1 MKTAE
6 LEDLKR
12 DATQL
17 EAFAL
22 GKEVVHLMV
31 NGNAVA
37 MLTPL
42 SRTEPPKSFT
52 WPDFAAQRRAVFG
65 DRALPTGTV
74 QSLIDEDRDER

>member
-17 EAFAL
+17 EAFVL
-22 GKEVVHLMV
+22 GQEVVRLMV

-37 MLTPL
+37 MLTPIN
-42 SRTEPPKSFT
+42 RTEPPKAFN

-65 DRALPTGTV
+65 DRVLPPGTV

>member
-17 EAFAL
+17 EAFVM
-22 GKEVVHLMV
+22 GHEVVHLMV

-42 SRTEPPKSFT
+42 KRTEPPKPFN

-65 DRALPTGTV
+65 DRVLPAGTV
-74 QSLIDEDRDER
+74 QSIIDEDRGER